1 MRLQLHMYT
10 QEGPSHLLLKYD
22 EQFEDCLGILYG
34 FINFTLLSQ
43 IIYIQQ
49 VLDSNGP
56 HFAQSLQ
63 ALN

>member
-34 FINFTLLSQ
+34 FIKAIKREVVTKLFSSIFVHSFSQ
-43 IIYIQQ
+43 FGG
-49 VLDSNGP
+49 VL
-56 HFAQSLQ
+56 F
-63 ALN
+63 